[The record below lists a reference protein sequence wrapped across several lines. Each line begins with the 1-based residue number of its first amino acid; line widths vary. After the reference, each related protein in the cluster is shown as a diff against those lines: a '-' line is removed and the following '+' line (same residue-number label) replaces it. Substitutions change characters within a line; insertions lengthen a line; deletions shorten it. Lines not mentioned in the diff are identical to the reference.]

1 MRNRTSLVWA
11 LLVAMTSLSW
21 ALGSGHDLGASG
33 QQTASVVVLVLA
45 LLKAR
50 LVGVH
55 FMALRNA
62 PTSLRAAFETW
73 CLLVGAL
80 TITLFVVG

>member
-21 ALGSGHDLGASG
+21 ALGSHGLGASG
-33 QQTASVVVLVLA
+33 QQTASVLVLVLA

-62 PTSLRAAFETW
+62 PTALRAAFETW
-73 CLLVGAL
+73 CLLVGAM